1 MTANEMAD
9 LLIIIDALQGN
20 VALTEAA
27 TMLRQQQVE
36 IEALKEHIANL
47 VDDLFAE
54 RKEVLKF
61 EAEIEQ
67 LKALAISLSP
77 NANLIYTKASEK

>member
-27 TMLRQQQVE
+27 TMLRQQDKE
-36 IEALKEHIANL
+36 IKELKVFI
-47 VDDLFAE
+47 DLYQNMLGDADI
-54 RKEVLKF
+54 
-61 EAEIEQ
+61 EIEQ